1 MKAICICLGRSLFS
15 CTSLVD
21 FTFLKV
27 LKNFFLIFIGVLENL
42 QLALESAFH
51 SFGLNVAYGEEDK
64 IFISNNTSVLIIVQK
79 YHFATH

>member
-1 MKAICICLGRSLFS
+1 MKASCICLGSSLFS
-15 CTSLVD
+15 CLFLVEL
-21 FTFLKV
+21 TFLKG
-27 LKNFFLIFIGVLENL
+27 LENFFLIFIGVLENL
-42 QLALESAFH
+42 QLALESEFH

>member
-1 MKAICICLGRSLFS
+1 ML
-15 CTSLVD
+15 
-21 FTFLKV
+21 

-42 QLALESAFH
+42 QLALESEFH